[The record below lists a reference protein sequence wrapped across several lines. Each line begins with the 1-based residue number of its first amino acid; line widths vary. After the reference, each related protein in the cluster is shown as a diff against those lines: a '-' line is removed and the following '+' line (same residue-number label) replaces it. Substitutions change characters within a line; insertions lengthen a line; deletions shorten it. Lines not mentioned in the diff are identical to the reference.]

1 MKAVTCENKAANK
14 KKRMRLNEKGKK
26 TTSLHTRWMANIR
39 AHTYIYTHAHSLLH
53 TQNDSKLMPMHYIV
67 KWSEMKWM
75 EMESIAKQNRGRMEQ
90 KKISK

>member
-1 MKAVTCENKAANK
+1 
-14 KKRMRLNEKGKK
+14 
-26 TTSLHTRWMANIR
+26 MANIR
-39 AHTYIYTHAHSLLH
+39 AHTHTHIIYTHTHSLSH

-75 EMESIAKQNRGRMEQ
+75 EMESIAKQNGGRMEQ